1 MSTTTKTPQTP
12 NNSATKVITGL
23 VRFSFVHV
31 FAPTSMEGS
40 DRKKYSV
47 SILIPKTDKA
57 QLDRLR
63 EAINIAK
70 ENGKGKWGGKIPA
83 GLKIPIRDG
92 DVERPDNPE
101 YAGMYF
107 MSASTDLK
115 PGVIGAD
122 KQPIFDED
130 EFYSG
135 CYGRAS

>member
-31 FAPTSMEGS
+31 FEPTSMEGS

-57 QLDRLR
+57 QIDRLR

-70 ENGKGKWGGKIPA
+70 ETGKGKCDGKITA
-83 GLKIPIRDG
+83 GLKIHIRDIY
-92 DVERPDNPE
+92 VTRPDNQE
-101 YAGMYF
+101 
-107 MSASTDLK
+107 
-115 PGVIGAD
+115 I
-122 KQPIFDED
+122 
-130 EFYSG
+130 
-135 CYGRAS
+135 